1 MGAVGAEIV
10 GEAVYVRLRT
20 LVGHDRLG
28 DEVWSHGEEPAGQGG
43 TWGGLLGMSWRDAM
57 AGMAPRPRPAGTRVE
72 NVLVN
77 PSTTTYDRTDEGH
90 PEAIECDLTLHFPR
104 EFDEDLRGAIVSVRG
119 TDYDVVGAPV
129 RYTDAN
135 LPPGCPWNL
144 TAKVARRDG

>member
-1 MGAVGAEIV
+1 MGAVGAAIA
-10 GEAVYVRLRT
+10 GETVHVRLRT

-28 DEVWSHGEEPAGQGG
+28 DEVWSHGEEPA
-43 TWGGLLGMSWRDAM
+43 DV
-57 AGMAPRPRPAGTRVE
+57 RVE

-77 PSTTTYDRTDEGH
+77 PGTTTYDRTDEGH
-90 PEAIECDLTLHFPR
+90 PEAIECGLTLHFPR

-119 TDYDVVGAPV
+119 TDYEVVGTPV
-129 RYTDAN
+129 RYTDEN